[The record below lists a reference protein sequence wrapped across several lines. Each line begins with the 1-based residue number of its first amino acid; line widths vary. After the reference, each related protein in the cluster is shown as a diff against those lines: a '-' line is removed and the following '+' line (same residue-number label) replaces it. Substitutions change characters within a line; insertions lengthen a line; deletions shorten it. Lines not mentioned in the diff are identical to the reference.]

1 MTKTLTDFLL
11 APKPDWVIPAHVS
24 IMSIII
30 AKPGQRQDFF
40 LQGKCGLH
48 HREAISRALKN
59 LLIAG
64 WITKDENDCYTA
76 VLDKLPKGTQ

>member
-1 MTKTLTDFLL
+1 MTALENFIL

-24 IMSIII
+24 IMCIII
-30 AKPGQRQDFF
+30 ALPNQKADFF
-40 LQGKCGLH
+40 LRGRCGLH

-64 WITKDENDCYTA
+64 WITKNENDQYTA
-76 VLDKLPKGTQ
+76 VLDKLPKGE

>member
-1 MTKTLTDFLL
+1 MNEVLTQFLL
-11 APKPDWVIPAHVS
+11 AMKPDWVIPAHVS

-40 LQGKCGLH
+40 LRGRCGLH

-59 LLIAG
+59 LSIAG
-64 WITKDENDCYTA
+64 WITKNENDEYSA
-76 VLDKLPKGTQ
+76 VLDKLPKGQ